1 MAKMPLSE
9 FQERMKVGQE
19 MLREAYPD
27 NPAVEQVCEA
37 ISIAGLVVVHMSI
50 PFQNIVEEKLD
61 INN

>member
-1 MAKMPLSE
+1 MAKLPISELSE
-9 FQERMKVGQE
+9 RMNVAIE
-19 MLREAYPD
+19 MLQEAYPD

-37 ISIAGLVVVHMSI
+37 IQIAGLVVLHMSI

>member
-1 MAKMPLSE
+1 MAKMPISE
-9 FQERMKVGQE
+9 FEERLKVARD

>member
-1 MAKMPLSE
+1 MAKMPISE
-9 FQERMKVGQE
+9 FKERMKVATE

-37 ISIAGLVVVHMSI
+37 ISIAGLVVLHMSI

>member
-1 MAKMPLSE
+1 MARMPLSE
-9 FQERMKVGQE
+9 FEERLKVARD

-37 ISIAGLVVVHMSI
+37 ISIAELVVVHMSV
-50 PFQNIVEEKLD
+50 PFQNIVEENLD

>member
-1 MAKMPLSE
+1 MAKMPISE
-9 FQERMKVGQE
+9 FKERMKVATE

-37 ISIAGLVVVHMSI
+37 IDIAGLVVIHMSI

>member
-9 FQERMKVGQE
+9 FEERMRVATE
-19 MLREAYPD
+19 MLREAYPE

-50 PFQNIVEEKLD
+50 PFQNIVEKKLD
-61 INN
+61 INQ